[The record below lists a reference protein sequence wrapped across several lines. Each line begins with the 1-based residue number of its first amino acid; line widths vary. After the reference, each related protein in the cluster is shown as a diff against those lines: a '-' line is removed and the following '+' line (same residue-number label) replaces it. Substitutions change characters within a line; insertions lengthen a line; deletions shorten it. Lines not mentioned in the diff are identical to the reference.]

1 MLISSQWYTKSEQ
14 APRFSFWYL
23 GLGLGQII
31 GGVISFAFQQIENAP
46 IEGWRIMFIVLG
58 IVSAIVG
65 IATFVFLPDTPM
77 KAKFLTEDEKIA
89 LLKHV
94 RVNQTGIQNSTFR
107 AVEIKEAVL
116 DIQLWLLTL
125 IVVLVSERYTRIPK
139 SMLGKRRTDT
149 STPT

>member
-31 GGVISFAFQQIENAP
+31 GGLVSFGFQHVGNAP

-58 IVSAIVG
+58 IVSVIIG
-65 IATFVFLPDTPM
+65 SATFVFLPDTPM
-77 KAKFLTEDEKIA
+77 KARFLSDDEKVT

-94 RVNQTGIQNSTFR
+94 SVNQTGIQNSTFR
-107 AVEIKEAVL
+107 AAEIKEAVC
-116 DIQLWLLTL
+116 DVQLWLLTL
-125 IVVLVSERYTRIPK
+125 MVVLVSNRPIWIPWETR
-139 SMLGKRRTDT
+139 
-149 STPT
+149 

>member
-31 GGVISFAFQQIENAP
+31 GGVVSFGFQKVGNAP

-58 IVSAIVG
+58 IVSAIIG

-77 KAKFLTEDEKIA
+77 KARFLTDDEKIT

-94 RVNQTGIQNSTFR
+94 SVNQTGIQNSTFR
-107 AVEIKEAVL
+107 VGEIKEAVL

-125 IVVLVSERYTRIPK
+125 MVVLVSEVPHWFF
-139 SMLGKRRTDT
+139 
-149 STPT
+149 